1 MDAEKV
7 LAEIRRVIDADPTI
21 REPNRITVGIE
32 KKGILGLG
40 REVVVL
46 KGSVHEDADR
56 TKADRIAALHG
67 GGREVVDSI
76 QVLPPG
82 AAGNA

>member
-7 LAEIRRVIDADPTI
+7 LGEIRRVIDADPTI
-21 REPNRITVGIE
+21 REPTHIVVSVE

-40 REVVVL
+40 REIVVL
-46 KGSVHEDADR
+46 KGRVHEEADR
-56 TKADRIAALHG
+56 AKVARIATLHG

-76 QVLPPG
+76 QVLH
-82 AAGNA
+82 